1 MAVAKVIIQV
11 VDSEFFFKLIRYSD
25 EVISFNVL
33 ALGLGISISAHLLKQ
48 VKQKLHHDASKISD
62 PQ

>member
-11 VDSEFFFKLIRYSD
+11 VDLEFFFKLIRYSD

-33 ALGLGISISAHLLKQ
+33 ALGLGISISTHLLKQ
-48 VKQKLHHDASKISD
+48 VKQKLHHDSSKISD

>member
-11 VDSEFFFKLIRYSD
+11 VDLEFFFKLIRYSD

-48 VKQKLHHDASKISD
+48 VKQKLHHDVSKISD